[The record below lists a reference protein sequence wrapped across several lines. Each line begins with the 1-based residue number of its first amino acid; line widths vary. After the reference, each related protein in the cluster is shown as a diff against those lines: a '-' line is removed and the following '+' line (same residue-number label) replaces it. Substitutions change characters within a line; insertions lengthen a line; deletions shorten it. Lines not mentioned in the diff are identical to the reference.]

1 MHRQTWI
8 QADVQTDRHCCALS
22 PMSIHQPRSD
32 LLQSSNNN
40 ELLHANT
47 DAYTTRIHTHTSHT
61 HTVHTHPR
69 HQQRLDHS
77 YMYKETVCSLSSLWQ
92 ISTRGKNISLPFLSS
107 TSLFTLLKP
116 QMCLLTSFTHFFAL
130 HFSLL
135 LWRNLLSL
143 FYLDHRCEPAVL
155 DYSGSQE
162 VGSEL
167 CQSLRALPL
176 PPGPERTS
184 HPVEDGSL
192 TPYGG
197 DPALTQ
203 ERAAGVGVGVM
214 ITCIS

>member
-1 MHRQTWI
+1 
-8 QADVQTDRHCCALS
+8 
-22 PMSIHQPRSD
+22 
-32 LLQSSNNN
+32 
-40 ELLHANT
+40 
-47 DAYTTRIHTHTSHT
+47 
-61 HTVHTHPR
+61 
-69 HQQRLDHS
+69 
-77 YMYKETVCSLSSLWQ
+77 MYKETVCSLSSLWQ

-167 CQSLRALPL
+167 CQSLGALPL

-214 ITCIS
+214 ITCISWLALICPLGFGQCLPSARALTHAAQASSSHRNWLSSTHSQNSKDLQH